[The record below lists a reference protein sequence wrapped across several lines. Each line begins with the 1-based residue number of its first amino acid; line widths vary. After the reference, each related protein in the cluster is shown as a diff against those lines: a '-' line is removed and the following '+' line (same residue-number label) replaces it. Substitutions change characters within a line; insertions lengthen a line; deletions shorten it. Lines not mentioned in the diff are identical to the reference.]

1 MPRFSIIVPI
11 HKVEKYLRECIESV
25 LHQTYENFELILV
38 DDGSPD
44 GCGRIC
50 DEYARRDRRIR
61 VVHKKNGGLIS
72 ARKAGVEKANGE
84 YILNVD
90 GDDYIGKELLQ
101 KINNAIEETY
111 PDLVAFGFTKVQ
123 NNGTKMDTILNE
135 MSPGQYSTKDNMQ
148 FRNGMIYDR
157 SINRINIGSILPSI
171 CSKAVKR
178 SILATSINDIPNDI
192 TNGED
197 VAITFSAL
205 QLCDSVCVSPISD
218 YFYRTNEA
226 SITNTFKKDAIR
238 RQRILFDYMSH
249 NLGIIPKDNIDTYA
263 YNQILL
269 RVNQAACGF
278 DCYGDYKE
286 YLKTEMTPD
295 VTEIVRK
302 TRIPPLCLKHR
313 LLFILLKYHAYG
325 LLWLIFRM
333 KQKKVVNGNN
343 EYKRTRNK

>member
-11 HKVEKYLRECIESV
+11 FKVEKYLHECIESV

-50 DEYARRDRRIR
+50 DEYARRDRRVR
-61 VVHKKNGGLIS
+61 VIHKKNGGLIS

-101 KINNAIEETY
+101 NINSTIEVTY
-111 PDLVAFGFTKVQ
+111 PDMVAFRITRVRD
-123 NNGTKMDTILNE
+123 NGTRIDTIKNGMPLGLYDMRN
-135 MSPGQYSTKDNMQ
+135 DMQ
-148 FRNGMIYDR
+148 FRKGLIYDR
-157 SINRINIGSILPSI
+157 SINRVNIGSILPSI
-171 CSKAVKR
+171 CTKAVKR
-178 SILATSINDIPNDI
+178 SKLATSINDVPNEI

-205 QLCDSVCVSPISD
+205 QLCASVCVSPISD
-218 YFYRTNEA
+218 YFYRTNET

-238 RQRILFDYMSH
+238 RQRILFDYMSQ

-278 DCYGDYKE
+278 DCYGNYKE

-295 VTEIVRK
+295 VTEIIRR

-313 LLFILLKYHAYG
+313 LLFILLKYRAYG
-325 LLWLIFRM
+325 MLWLIFR
-333 KQKKVVNGNN
+333 
-343 EYKRTRNK
+343 RNKRK

>member
-11 HKVEKYLRECIESV
+11 FKVEKYLHECIESV
-25 LHQTYENFELILV
+25 LHQTYENYELILV

-50 DEYARRDRRIR
+50 DEYARRDRRIK
-61 VVHKKNGGLIS
+61 VIHKKNGGLIS

-84 YILNVD
+84 YILNID

-101 KINNAIEETY
+101 NINIAIEVTY
-111 PDLVAFGFTKVQ
+111 PDLVAFGITRVRD
-123 NNGTKMDTILNE
+123 NGTRIDTIKNGMPLGLYATQN
-135 MSPGQYSTKDNMQ
+135 DMQ
-148 FRNGMIYDR
+148 FRKGLIYDR
-157 SINRINIGSILPSI
+157 SINRVNNGSILPSI
-171 CSKAVKR
+171 CTKAVKR
-178 SILATSINDIPNDI
+178 NKLATSINDVPNEI

-205 QLCDSVCVSPISD
+205 QLCDSVCVLPISD
-218 YFYRTNEA
+218 YFYRANDA

-238 RQRILFDYMSH
+238 RQRILFDYMCQ
-249 NLGIIPKDNIDTYA
+249 NLGIIPKANIDVYA

-278 DCYGDYKE
+278 DCYSNYKKH
-286 YLKTEMTPD
+286 LKTEMTPD
-295 VTEIVRK
+295 VTEIIRR

-313 LLFILLKYHAYG
+313 LLYILLKYHAYG
-325 LLWLIFRM
+325 LLWLIFR
-333 KQKKVVNGNN
+333 
-343 EYKRTRNK
+343 RNKRK

>member
-11 HKVEKYLRECIESV
+11 YKVEKYLHECIESI
-25 LHQTYENFELILV
+25 LQQTYEDYELILV

-44 GCGRIC
+44 DCGRIC

-84 YILNVD
+84 YILNID

-101 KINNAIEETY
+101 NINNAIEITC
-111 PDLVAFGFTKVQ
+111 PDLVAFGYTRVH
-123 NNGTKMDTILNE
+123 NNGTHIDTIVNG
-135 MSPGQYSTKDNMQ
+135 MSPGLYSTKNDMQ
-148 FRNGMIYDR
+148 FRNGLIYNH
-157 SINRINIGSILPSI
+157 SINRVNIGSLLPSI
-171 CSKAVKR
+171 WSKAVKR
-178 SILATSINDIPNDI
+178 SKLALSINDVPNEI

-205 QLCDSVCVSPISD
+205 QLCDSVCVSTISD
-218 YFYRTNEA
+218 YFYRTNET

-238 RQRILFDYMSH
+238 RQRILFDYMSQ

-278 DCYGDYKE
+278 DRYSDYKKH
-286 YLKTEMTPD
+286 LKVEMTPD
-295 VTEIVRK
+295 VIGIIRR

-325 LLWLIFRM
+325 LLWLIFR
-333 KQKKVVNGNN
+333 
-343 EYKRTRNK
+343 RNKRK